1 MKTTFSSEGQ
11 KMIMLRDYSKF
22 SFESFKNDLMLAS
35 RDGQN
40 DYLEYETFF
49 FNTLNNIRG
58 NHKPHFNKRLRK
70 ATKDFIMK
78 RL

>member
-1 MKTTFSSEGQ
+1 
-11 KMIMLRDYSKF
+11 
-22 SFESFKNDLMLAS
+22 MLAS

-70 ATKDFIMK
+70 AIKDFIMK